1 MRRIAREY
9 SPACAIPYVSRV
21 DAGTSELGR
30 RSGVDVVSSGDVI
43 QRFSTVWDAAAIAT
57 HREASE
63 KLYRIKDR
71 AFALVAQRIG
81 DGAAVTEYDVQQ
93 RMADWFREEGL
104 LADSDP
110 IVAATE
116 NAGNPHYLPTA
127 AVHRAFHRD
136 DLVLLDLWG
145 KLDRPGAVY
154 ADITWAG
161 YIGNRVPPPF
171 TRALPPI
178 SPPPDPPLAPLPAP

>member
-21 DAGTSELGR
+21 DAGTIELVR
-30 RSGVDVVSSGDVI
+30 QSGVDVVSSGDLI

-81 DGAAVTEYDVQQ
+81 DGAAGTEYAGQQ
-93 RMADWFREEGL
+93 RRAGSVREQGL
-104 LADSDP
+104 LARSDP
-110 IVAATE
+110 SA
-116 NAGNPHYLPTA
+116 
-127 AVHRAFHRD
+127 
-136 DLVLLDLWG
+136 
-145 KLDRPGAVY
+145 
-154 ADITWAG
+154 
-161 YIGNRVPPPF
+161 
-171 TRALPPI
+171 
-178 SPPPDPPLAPLPAP
+178 